1 MSKCRLFV
9 AIGNIKADT
18 SCLYAPPAG
27 GVQANRGRPSGLPF
41 LYAPRGGEYTQKHHQ
56 EHYNV
61 LRVIYNR
68 DVRRQRGELRHPLC
82 VTRDGHSCQKVGE
95 KR

>member
-1 MSKCRLFV
+1 M
-9 AIGNIKADT
+9 IGNIKADT
-18 SCLYAPPAG
+18 SFLYSPPAG
-27 GVQANRGRPSGLPF
+27 GVQVNRGRPSGLPF
-41 LYAPRGGEYTQKHHQ
+41 LYAPRGGGYTQ

-82 VTRDGHSCQKVGE
+82 VTRDGHSCQKAGE